1 MFIVNKDKTNF
12 VNLNEI
18 ENIFIGNNSIKA
30 NMKSGKGM
38 QLGAYNTLDDTQIA
52 MDILLEKISNGSKIF
67 IQMPDDKEIQ
77 AKILL
82 KPIQKQTSLKGK
94 KSKGYGGS

>member
-52 MDILLEKISNGSKIF
+52 MDILLEKISNNSKIF
-67 IQMPDDKEIQ
+67 IQMPNDKEIQ

>member
-38 QLGAYNTLDDTQIA
+38 QLGAYNTLDDTEIA
-52 MDILLEKISNGSKIF
+52 MDILLEKISNNSKIF

>member
-1 MFIVNKDKTNF
+1 MFIVDKNKKSIVNF
-12 VNLNEI
+12 NEI

-30 NMKSGKGM
+30 NMRSGRGM
-38 QLGAYNTLDDTQIA
+38 QLGAYNTIEDTEIA
-52 MDILLEKISNGSKIF
+52 MDILLEKISINSKIF
-67 IQMPDDKEIQ
+67 IQMPSDKEIQ

-82 KPIQKQTSLKGK
+82 KPTQKQTSLKGK

>member
-1 MFIVNKDKTNF
+1 MFIVNKDETNF

-38 QLGAYNTLDDTQIA
+38 QLGAYNTIDDTKIA
-52 MDILLEKISNGSKIF
+52 MNILLDKISTNSKIF
-67 IQMPDDKEIQ
+67 IKMPNDKEIQ

-94 KSKGYGGS
+94 KAKGYGGS

>member
-18 ENIFIGNNSIKA
+18 ENVFIGNNSIKA

-38 QLGAYNTLDDTQIA
+38 QLGAYNTNEDTQIA
-52 MDILLEKISNGSKIF
+52 MDILLERISINSKIF
-67 IQMPDDKEIQ
+67 IQMPNDKEIQ

-94 KSKGYGGS
+94 KAKGYGGS

>member
-18 ENIFIGNNSIKA
+18 ENVFIGNNSIKA

-38 QLGAYNTLDDTQIA
+38 QLGAYNTNEDTQIA
-52 MDILLEKISNGSKIF
+52 MDILLERISINSKIF
-67 IQMPDDKEIQ
+67 IQMPNDKEIQ